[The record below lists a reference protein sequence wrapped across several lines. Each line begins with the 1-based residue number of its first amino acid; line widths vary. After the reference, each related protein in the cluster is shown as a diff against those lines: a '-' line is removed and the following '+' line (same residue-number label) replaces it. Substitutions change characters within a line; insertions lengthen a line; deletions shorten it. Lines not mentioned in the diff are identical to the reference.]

1 MNNHDR
7 LRQSATWLTA
17 SRVWWAVALSV
28 AIAVGVVVVSAI
40 QGASWSELR
49 AVEVDWGWLVVAMS
63 LVVLRDLGYIL
74 RLMVLGRGSLN
85 AGKATSSIA
94 LWELASAL
102 TPSVVG
108 GSAVASFI
116 LHRNGLTWGRSL
128 AVVMTTALLDESF
141 FLLAV
146 PATALIAGWGPFF
159 PEGAAWIQG
168 SVATVF
174 AGGYAFMMGLALCLS
189 TALFWA
195 PHRVQSILKW
205 TIERTW
211 LRRWHARGTML
222 AADLLDASVDLRSM
236 SMGRWMAAFGA
247 TVMSWLARFLTL
259 NALLMAFVAPL
270 LSGQTVNQLELWAR
284 QLSMWTVL
292 LISPTPGSSGLAE
305 LALPTFVSDALPMAL
320 TATVW
325 AAVILTWRG
334 LTYHLYLF
342 LGGTLMPFWIA
353 YTSGSAARKFVD
365 DE

>member
-159 PEGAAWIQG
+159 PEGALGFKDPWPRCSQG
-168 SVATVF
+168 LRLHDGA
-174 AGGYAFMMGLALCLS
+174 CLV
-189 TALFWA
+189 
-195 PHRVQSILKW
+195 PEHRLVL
-205 TIERTW
+205 
-211 LRRWHARGTML
+211 GP
-222 AADLLDASVDLRSM
+222 ASGPKHPEM
-236 SMGRWMAAFGA
+236 
-247 TVMSWLARFLTL
+247 
-259 NALLMAFVAPL
+259 
-270 LSGQTVNQLELWAR
+270 
-284 QLSMWTVL
+284 
-292 LISPTPGSSGLAE
+292 
-305 LALPTFVSDALPMAL
+305 
-320 TATVW
+320 
-325 AAVILTWRG
+325 
-334 LTYHLYLF
+334 
-342 LGGTLMPFWIA
+342 
-353 YTSGSAARKFVD
+353 D
-365 DE
+365 D